1 MDIDVNVGWAT
12 KYMSLKQF
20 KQICWAFHPE
30 HRAAAVASDKCY
42 QLCYA
47 LNCLN
52 QASLN
57 TYIPGRDLSFD
68 EGSVSMQSRLCPVW
82 QYNKDKPNKFCV
94 DFFILAN
101 AKSYFAIHTD
111 VYQGKNSTNVGI
123 DPHSHLC

>member
-1 MDIDVNVGWAT
+1 MDIDVNMGWAA
-12 KYMSLKQF
+12 KYMLLKQF
-20 KQICWAFHPE
+20 KQIQRAFHPE

-47 LNCLN
+47 LICLN

-57 TYIPGRDLSFD
+57 TYIPSRDVLFD
-68 EGSVSMQSRLCPVW
+68 KGGVSMQSRLCPVQ
-82 QYNKDKPNKFCV
+82 QYNKDKPNKFHV

-101 AKSYFAIHTD
+101 ARSYFAIHTD

-123 DPHSHLC
+123 DP